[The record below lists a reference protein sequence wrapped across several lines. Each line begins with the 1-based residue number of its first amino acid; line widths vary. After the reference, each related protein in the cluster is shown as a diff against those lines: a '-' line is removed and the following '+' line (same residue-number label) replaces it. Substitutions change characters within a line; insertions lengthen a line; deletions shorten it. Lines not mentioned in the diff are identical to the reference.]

1 MHRTK
6 HGKGFK
12 ILLSALLTAI
22 ILLSAAPKTTVSA
35 SAFTR
40 KTKSRV
46 IHVVYDDSGSM
57 TAGDLT
63 RWSQARYALEVFASM
78 MGENDEL
85 TIYPMSSY
93 SFLDGAAHQVKSE
106 TWGKTITIKGS
117 DSASKRVETISKLNG
132 STSGGKDGRY
142 INTPISSVEAAGQQ
156 LDEKNAEDKWLIILT
171 DGIFDLGGG
180 DGDHYDNAQ
189 AEIVLKD
196 VSSVPG
202 IRTAY
207 VAIEPSQGMR
217 MDHLSGDGFY
227 SFNADKG
234 KLLETVTEVATLVF
248 NLQRIEVSGS
258 GSKSVN
264 PDIPISKM
272 IVFAQ
277 GENVSVGDVNIDG
290 KKIDAKPE
298 SVVTEVPENTPYKP
312 NMSGYSNAR
321 VEPGLK
327 GTVVTYT
334 AKDDDH
340 PFPAG
345 RYEFSCNTDNV
356 AVYFEPGVKIEAIL
370 EGPSGNVNIT
380 RGEGELD
387 AGNKKVR
394 LRMINPLTGE
404 VIEPSA
410 SPLLKNAQMTLTVTD
425 ADGQTAT
432 CKDGDEVFIKEGE
445 LEIQTKAVF
454 EGDIEKVSPAVK
466 VKAGS
471 PGLWVA
477 FGNPKGYT
485 VDITTLETSEPVT
498 LRIFDAEGKPL
509 TDEEYASM
517 QCEITGP
524 EGIAWKADLKE
535 KGIYTLTPSYSTP
548 EGMMAVNMEDAK
560 LSVRVKTG
568 VSGVSREG
576 GAECALESGGEV
588 TLNLQLSAVYPE
600 EVYWEKGPD
609 GKPQPTNEIPKN
621 KKGEPE
627 KDARKYMFHSS
638 RLGKQEG
645 VPYIVVR
652 AEAEDLKR
660 NKRPLTDAEWKAGL
674 EGLKYKSKGIPEPG
688 FMGFLYRVAGIV
700 CAQSLD
706 FDAEL
711 GAEPSTY
718 NLYPRSLTPANVRP
732 NTSTLEIELTIAMKN
747 GITEKGT
754 TQGQVS
760 VKPQNILVYIGWLL
774 LALALLILLLIFLF
788 LEIFVKKR
796 FDRDLYPNTIAYISN
811 AGVPLAPGAPKVS
824 KKRVQHKIWPPWAP
838 EERDVKMEYAG
849 YMDSPVNF
857 HIKAGPDGTFQIT
870 NMKKFAMYSEK
881 IRMNGLKYKDA
892 LASPP
897 VFDRNSD
904 IAVNVQRGTSSGKV
918 IMTFVKQDTG
928 ADAGKKK
935 R

>member
-1 MHRTK
+1 MHRTNCR
-6 HGKGFK
+6 KGIR
-12 ILLSALLTAI
+12 ILLSALLTAVI
-22 ILLSAAPKTTVSA
+22 ILSLSPRITVSA

-57 TAGDLT
+57 ANDSKT
-63 RWSQARYALEVFASM
+63 RWSQARYALEVFVSM
-78 MGENDEL
+78 MGENDEIM
-85 TIYPMSSY
+85 IYPMTSY
-93 SFLDGAAHQVKSE
+93 SYWDASYQEKSE

-117 DSASKRVETISKLNG
+117 DSAQKRVDAISKMNG
-132 STSGGKDGRY
+132 STRNGQDGMY
-142 INTPISSVEAAGQQ
+142 INTPIESVETAGND
-156 LDEKNAEDKWLIILT
+156 LRNKNAEDKWLVVIT
-171 DGIFDLGGG
+171 DGAFDRGNGY
-180 DGDHYDNAQ
+180 DGLPKSETQ
-189 AEIVLKD
+189 SVIV
-196 VSSVPG
+196 PFCNETG
-202 IRTAY
+202 IRIAY
-207 VAIEPSQGMR
+207 VAIEPDDSMK
-217 MDHLSGDGFY
+217 MNDVNTNGFY
-227 SFNADKG
+227 SFEASKG
-234 KLLETVTEVATLVF
+234 KILETVTEVATLVF
-248 NLQRIEVSGS
+248 NLQKIDVSG
-258 GSKSVN
+258 GGTKSVT

-272 IVFAQ
+272 LIFAQ
-277 GENVSVGDVNIDG
+277 GDRVSVGDVKIDG
-290 KKIDAKPE
+290 NKMDAKPE
-298 SVVTEVPENTPYKP
+298 AVDAEVAENTPYVPK
-312 NMSGYSNAR
+312 NTGTVK

-334 AKDDDH
+334 AKDEDH

-345 RYEFSCNTDNV
+345 KYEFSCNTDNV

-370 EGPSGNVNIT
+370 EGSSGSVNLT

-394 LRMINPLTGE
+394 LRMVNPLTGE
-404 VIEPSA
+404 TIDPSA
-410 SPLLKNAQMTLTVTD
+410 SPLLKNANMTMTITD
-425 ADGQTAT
+425 PDGKSETYN
-432 CKDGDEVFIKEGE
+432 DGDEVFIKEGE
-445 LEIQTKAVF
+445 VEIQTRAVF
-454 EGDIEKVSPAVK
+454 EGDIEKVSPAIK

-477 FGNPKGYT
+477 FGDPKGYSL
-485 VDITTLETSEPVT
+485 DITTLETDKPIT

-524 EGIAWKADLKE
+524 EGLAWKADMTD

-548 EGMMAVNMEDAK
+548 EGMMAVNMDNAK
-560 LSVRVKTG
+560 LSVRIKTN
-568 VSGVSREG
+568 VNGVSREG
-576 GAECALESGGEV
+576 SAECSLEGSGEI
-588 TLNLQLSAVYPE
+588 TLKLDLSAEFPE
-600 EVYWEKGPD
+600 EVYWTNDKP
-609 GKPQPTNEIPKN
+609 PQPSETVPKN
-621 KKGEPE
+621 KKGEE
-627 KDARKYMFHSS
+627 QKNAKKYMFHSS
-638 RLGKQEG
+638 RLGKQPG
-645 VPYIVVR
+645 VPYIVIK
-652 AEAEDLKR
+652 AEVEDEKG
-660 NKRPLTDAEWKAGL
+660 NKRPLTDAEWRAGL

-688 FMGFLYRVAGIV
+688 FMGFLYKVAGIV

-732 NTSTLEIELTIAMKN
+732 NTSELDIEMTIAMKN

-754 TQGQVS
+754 TQGTVS

-774 LALALLILLLIFLF
+774 AALVLLILLLIFLF
-788 LEIFVKKR
+788 MELFVKKR

-811 AGVPLAPGAPKVS
+811 AGVPLKPGAPKVS

-857 HIKAGPDGTFQIT
+857 HIKAGPDGTFHIM
-870 NMKKFAMYSEK
+870 NLKKFAMYSEK
-881 IRMNGLKYKDA
+881 IRLNGLKYNDA
-892 LASPP
+892 LQSPP

-928 ADAGKKK
+928 DDTGGKRK
-935 R
+935 RR